1 MPPRKKRPG
10 GAPEELKLIRRRAD
24 NAERAANYR
33 ARKKAKELLG
43 LADDAPI
50 PTVQAQ
56 RIVRGNKL
64 QLKHGAKDPER
75 VGEIAAVLMEALL
88 NDPSTDDYLRQ
99 PRMRYEV
106 LAWAHAEAQ
115 ARLMR
120 DWLDA
125 SGLSAAMTETVLTT
139 EEETPLGGG
148 RLARKASSRKAASLM
163 SELHKA
169 ETRAANRRIQLGL
182 TPLARARLGKDIA
195 SSQFD
200 LARFWAEQDAADKAA
215 KQQPGKTG

>member
-1 MPPRKKRPG
+1 MSS
-10 GAPEELKLIRRRAD
+10 ADELKILQRRAND
-24 NAERAANYR
+24 AERQQAHR
-33 ARKKAKELLG
+33 ARKRAREILG
-43 LADDAPI
+43 LGPEAQIDS
-50 PTVQAQ
+50 VQAR
-56 RIVRGNKL
+56 RIVAGNKL
-64 QLKHGAKDPER
+64 QLTHGAKDPER
-75 VGEIAAVLMEALL
+75 VGEIAGALMEALL
-88 NDPSTDDYLRQ
+88 NDPATDDYLRQ
-99 PRMRYEV
+99 PVMAYEV

-125 SGLSAAMTETVLTT
+125 SGLSAAMTETVLSA

-148 RLARKASSRKAASLM
+148 RLSRKATSRKAASLM

-182 TPLARARLGKDIA
+182 TPMSRARLGKDIA
-195 SSQFD
+195 SGQFD

-215 KQQPGKTG
+215 KEQAGETG

>member
-1 MPPRKKRPG
+1 MPPRKIRPG
-10 GAPEELKLIRRRAD
+10 GGPQELKLIKRRAG
-24 NAERAANYR
+24 NAERAAAYR
-33 ARKKAKELLG
+33 QRKKAKEILG
-43 LADDAPI
+43 LEPDAEI
-50 PTVQAQ
+50 ATTQAR
-56 RIVRGNKL
+56 RIVAGNKI
-64 QLKHGAKDPER
+64 QLTHGAKDPEK
-75 VGEIAAVLMEALL
+75 VGEIAGALMEALL
-88 NDPSTDDYLRQ
+88 NDPTTDDYLRQ
-99 PRMRYEV
+99 PIMAHEV

-125 SGLSAAMTETVLTT
+125 SGLSAAMTETVLSA

-148 RLARKASSRKAASLM
+148 RLSRKATSRKAASLM

-169 ETRAANRRIQLGL
+169 ENRRIQLGL
-182 TPLARARLGKDIA
+182 TPMSRARLGKDIA

-215 KQQPGKTG
+215 KEQAGETG

>member
-1 MPPRKKRPG
+1 MSS
-10 GAPEELKLIRRRAD
+10 ADELKILQRRAND
-24 NAERAANYR
+24 AERQQAHR
-33 ARKKAKELLG
+33 ARKRAREILG
-43 LADDAPI
+43 LGPEAQIDS
-50 PTVQAQ
+50 VQAR
-56 RIVRGNKL
+56 RIVAGNKL
-64 QLKHGAKDPER
+64 QLTHGAKDPER
-75 VGEIAAVLMEALL
+75 VGEIAGALMEALL
-88 NDPSTDDYLRQ
+88 NDPATDDYLRQ
-99 PRMRYEV
+99 PVMAYEV

-125 SGLSAAMTETVLTT
+125 SGLSAAMTETVLST

-148 RLARKASSRKAASLM
+148 RLSRKATSRKAASLM

-169 ETRAANRRIQLGL
+169 EVRAANRRIQLGL
-182 TPLARARLGKDIA
+182 TPMSRARLGKDIA

-215 KQQPGKTG
+215 KEQAGETG